1 MNWQMGAGG
10 RQFVQLWVADSP
22 KTFRSIFL
30 PKLVWSLLWTGKRGS
45 NKTLWRELGLLL
57 QTTLKQVNNRQ
68 TYKSLK
74 VKVLLWKRAILCV
87 EQYRMQ
93 STLSN
98 KRLCERPII
107 GGNKQTNNNIYVS
120 DSKQQTNNNIIIYAP
135 DSKNYLVRL
144 FLGLLVTLSVWS
156 IPNRVQKRQHQN
168 YKEHM

>member
-1 MNWQMGAGG
+1 M
-10 RQFVQLWVADSP
+10 
-22 KTFRSIFL
+22 
-30 PKLVWSLLWTGKRGS
+30 
-45 NKTLWRELGLLL
+45 
-57 QTTLKQVNNRQ
+57 
-68 TYKSLK
+68 K

-168 YKEHM
+168 YIYIYKWFTLKFRQFYSQFETFLPFKSLSCQSYVAKNLIWSLPTPFEQS